1 METTAVEVYAPP
13 TLTPLHYAVI
23 DFPPFIVALFTLGF
37 LGLALWIGRNG
48 YPHLRAL
55 MALDRTPT
63 VSIASGATGLVR
75 VEGHAFPGEP
85 VPEGYA
91 PPKHVWHL
99 TSRYD
104 TRSSSSMASSG
115 TYSVGKILVRDAT
128 GECLIDPIGTLVV
141 PGRSAGSVDNHM
153 FSEATYRSEK
163 SIDSGDP
170 VLAIGTLRQKQARP
184 DRPADDLGPYYVGT
198 AGDADISG
206 MGLTVAHALTAHVRG
221 SVNYTISRAR
231 WTSGPPRADNVLLRR
246 IVPAALHTADI
257 ERIHDVLTTLEAE
270 LPWTATRVLV
280 FYRVNSDF
288 IKANDLDEPR
298 GLDGRFELQV
308 NQALP
313 FMGFMR
319 SQWEMLVA
327 VRNLFQEGM
336 PTSSVYDEV
345 LVVRP
350 PTRVVGGLTVRF

>member
-37 LGLALWIGRNG
+37 LGLAIWIGRSG

-55 MALDRTPT
+55 LALDRTPT

-128 GECLIDPIGTLVV
+128 GECLINPIGTLVV

-184 DRPADDLGPYYVGT
+184 DRPADLRTWLRRGQGGVLLVSSKSERDTRRHLQLRAIPAALLVVGC
-198 AGDADISG
+198 
-206 MGLTVAHALTAHVRG
+206 LTVAAWIFSTHLLAYPNGSIGEFVQALT
-221 SVNYTISRAR
+221 
-231 WTSGPPRADNVLLRR
+231 RR
-246 IVPAALHTADI
+246 
-257 ERIHDVLTTLEAE
+257 
-270 LPWTATRVLV
+270 
-280 FYRVNSDF
+280 
-288 IKANDLDEPR
+288 
-298 GLDGRFELQV
+298 
-308 NQALP
+308 
-313 FMGFMR
+313 
-319 SQWEMLVA
+319 
-327 VRNLFQEGM
+327 
-336 PTSSVYDEV
+336 
-345 LVVRP
+345 
-350 PTRVVGGLTVRF
+350 